1 MSHPYVEHKT
11 VALMKGESQV
21 IVIRETGGVR
31 RKGIMGRHSL
41 VHNSIWLD
49 RVRYCCVWYLYNK
62 VTINEKYQKIEERIL
77 NALVINDD
85 YLGDT

>member
-11 VALMKGESQV
+11 VALKKGESQV
-21 IVIRETGGVR
+21 MVIRETGRVR

-49 RVRYCCVWYLYNK
+49 RIGYCCMWYLYNE
-62 VTINEKYQKIEERIL
+62 VTINENYQKK
-77 NALVINDD
+77 
-85 YLGDT
+85 

>member
-11 VALMKGESQV
+11 VALMKSESQV

-62 VTINEKYQKIEERIL
+62 VTINEKYQKNRGKDFECFS
-77 NALVINDD
+77 DK
-85 YLGDT
+85 

>member
-21 IVIRETGGVR
+21 IVIRETAGVR

-62 VTINEKYQKIEERIL
+62 VTINEKYQKNRGKDFECFS
-77 NALVINDD
+77 DK
-85 YLGDT
+85 